1 MAEKKTDKPRQPAAQ
16 AGTSRKEAGAAAVK
30 LTDCIA
36 LKPFCHDGRMFYPER
51 QEKLKGAAGTKTIPA
66 DRLRLDPVWLKLHK
80 DAGNVEEVK

>member
-16 AGTSRKEAGAAAVK
+16 AGTSRKEAGAVK
-30 LTDCIA
+30 LTECEA

-66 DRLRLDPVWLKLHK
+66 DRLRLDPVWLKLHTQ
-80 DAGNVEEVK
+80 AGNVKEVE